1 MNRTDKLWKA
11 LRLRGASPMPPAAAV
26 QKRIDQALGENSRLE
41 ERRKQMKMRKKAAAL
56 ALAATTLTG
65 AAWAVNQF
73 NVLDA
78 VFEGDTTIAQPMA
91 DNQPR
96 QVSDGN
102 FTLTVAS
109 SVSDGRTAY
118 LLVQVEALTDQAKE
132 RLFSDEFIHMDTF
145 SVRPIW
151 KNQRRIFIFE
161 AWV

>member
-1 MNRTDKLWKA
+1 
-11 LRLRGASPMPPAAAV
+11 
-26 QKRIDQALGENSRLE
+26 
-41 ERRKQMKMRKKAAAL
+41 MKMRKKAAAL

-132 RLFSDEFIHMDTF
+132 RLFSDEFIL
-145 SVRPIW
+145 SVNNIH
-151 KNQRRIFIFE
+151 
-161 AWV
+161 

>member
-118 LLVQVEALTDQAKE
+118 LLVQVEATRPRRGCLATN
-132 RLFSDEFIHMDTF
+132 LF
-145 SVRPIW
+145 IW
-151 KNQRRIFIFE
+151 IPSAFGPFGRTQKRIFIFE